1 MEWAI
6 EVALEFGLPV
16 AATMCMGPGGDESG
30 VSAGECAVRM
40 ARAGAHIVGTNCLFD
55 PWTLLEVMK
64 EMKDALKL
72 FKLDPY
78 LMAQPNGYRIPDGG
92 SFGWVEI
99 EEFPFAVEPRQ
110 ITRWEARK
118 WARSAYELGIRYIGG
133 CCGFEPYHIRAMAE
147 ELRDVRGGLPE
158 SSDKSDW
165 DLSIH
170 KELSVGM
177 PRYKRKG
184 DLDYWMNMHPATG
197 KKIKLTFL
205 RFRVFNYICKLKFRT
220 TFLISILSTTSPG
233 LNAQVCS
240 PVIDERSD
248 NKHHRNQKS
257 SPANFFHY

>member
-6 EVALEFGLPV
+6 EVALEFDLPV
-16 AATMCMGPGGDESG
+16 AATMCMGPGGDETG

-55 PWTLLEVMK
+55 PWSLLEVMK

-78 LMAQPNGYRIPDGG
+78 LMAQPNGYRIPDAG

-110 ITRWEARK
+110 LTRWEARK
-118 WARSAYELGIRYIGG
+118 WARSAYDLGIRYIGG

-147 ELRDVRGGLPE
+147 ELRDVRGGVLPE

-165 DLSIH
+165 DLAIH
-170 KELSVGM
+170 KHLSKDM
-177 PRYKRKG
+177 PRYRRKG

-197 KKIKLTFL
+197 KRMFK
-205 RFRVFNYICKLKFRT
+205 FNSLMFKHNLNHRT
-220 TFLISILSTTSPG
+220 TFLISILSSTSPRQH
-233 LNAQVCS
+233 AQICS
-240 PVIDERSD
+240 PVTTKGNNHLD
-248 NKHHRNQKS
+248 KQS
-257 SPANFFHY
+257 SPAKIFH